1 MASELETG
9 LPSIRQ
15 IQAIIRDGKE
25 VELKLITDDLLVGKI
40 KWQDSYCISLTD
52 HYDQQ
57 TIIWRQA
64 IVYMKPK
71 P

>member
-25 VELKLITDDLLVGKI
+25 VELKLITDDLLVGKMAGFLLYFP
-40 KWQDSYCISLTD
+40 D
-52 HYDQQ
+52 
-57 TIIWRQA
+57 
-64 IVYMKPK
+64 
-71 P
+71 

>member
-25 VELKLITDDLLVGKI
+25 VELKLVTDDLLVGKI

-57 TIIWRQA
+57 TIVWRQA